1 MRMANTGSAEPMGVS
16 TIRAV
21 GHPSLWSRLER
32 ETILGPTLLL
42 PALFLL
48 AVFLAYPLTLGIW
61 FSVSDKTIGGLEE
74 HFVGLYNFRHLLSD
88 TIFHRT
94 IWNTMVYSVVTVI
107 LKAVLGLALALLL
120 NQHFAFRRFVRAA
133 LLLPWIVP
141 TALST
146 IAWLWIFDPTF
157 SVINWFLVNV
167 FGLSRINWL
176 GDATLAMTSIII
188 VNVWRGIPFFAISL
202 LAGLQTIAQELYE
215 AASIDGANTVQSFWH
230 VTLPLVRPILLLVTL
245 FSFIWTVADFQ
256 LVYVLTRG
264 GPSNSTH
271 LFGTLA
277 YQVAVFASKLGEGA
291 AISLFMLPFLLLCI
305 IVVLWQIRKE

>member
-1 MRMANTGSAEPMGVS
+1 MVVGARTRAPHTKASAGMARSNLRSY
-16 TIRAV
+16 
-21 GHPSLWSRLER
+21 LER
-32 ETILGPTLLL
+32 EGVLGPSLLL
-42 PALFLL
+42 PALLFLT
-48 AVFLAYPLTLGIW
+48 AFLAYPLGLGLW
-61 FSVSDKTIGGLEE
+61 FSLSDKTIGGLTER
-74 HFVGLYNFRHLLSD
+74 FVGLHNFRLLLSD
-88 TIFHRT
+88 TIFQRT
-94 IWNTMVYSVVTVI
+94 FWNTLFYSVTTVA
-107 LKAVLGLALALLL
+107 LKAVLGLILALLL
-120 NQHFAFRRFVRAA
+120 NQHFPFRRFVRAS

-157 SVINWFLVNV
+157 SVINWLLVNI
-167 FGLSRINWL
+167 FGAPRVNWL
-176 GDATLAMTSIII
+176 GDASLAMTSIII
-188 VNVWRGIPFFAISL
+188 VNVWRGIPFFAISI
-202 LAGLQTIAQELYE
+202 LAGLQTIAPELYE
-215 AASIDGANTVQSFWH
+215 AASIDGADAWRRFRH
-230 VTLPLVRPILLLVTL
+230 ITLPMVRPVLLLVTL

-305 IVVLWQIRKE
+305 VVVLWQLRRE

>member
-1 MRMANTGSAEPMGVS
+1 MATIASRNTSVEEMRKPARLTGAR
-16 TIRAV
+16 RA
-21 GHPSLWSRLER
+21 LER
-32 ETILGPTLLL
+32 ETVLGPTLLF
-42 PALFLL
+42 PAVFLL
-48 AVFLAYPLTLGIW
+48 VVFLAYPFGLGIW
-61 FSVSDKTIGGLEE
+61 FSVTNKTVGGTTEQ
-74 HFVGLYNFRHLLSD
+74 FVGLHNFRMLLHD

-94 IWNTMVYSVVTVI
+94 FWNTLVYSVVTVA
-107 LKAVLGLALALLL
+107 LKAILGMALALLL

-157 SVINWFLVNV
+157 SVINWFLVKA
-167 FGLSRINWL
+167 GGPRINWL
-176 GDATLAMTSIII
+176 GDSSLAMISIIV

-215 AASIDGANTVQSFWH
+215 AASIDGADALARFRH
-230 VTLPLVRPILLLVTL
+230 VTLPLLRPVLLLVAL
-245 FSFIWTVADFQ
+245 FSFIWTIADFQ

-264 GPSNSTH
+264 GPANSTH

-305 IVVLWQIRKE
+305 VVVLWQIRRD

>member
-1 MRMANTGSAEPMGVS
+1 MANSNNADRVEAATRVV
-16 TIRAV
+16 V
-21 GHPSLWSRLER
+21 GRRSLRSRLER
-32 ETILGPTLLL
+32 ETILGPILLF
-42 PALFLL
+42 PALVILG
-48 AVFLAYPLTLGIW
+48 VFLAYPLTLGIW

-74 HFVGLYNFRHLLSD
+74 HFVGLHNFHRLLGD
-88 TIFHRT
+88 TIFQRT
-94 IWNTMVYSVVTVI
+94 VWNTLVYSVVTVI
-107 LKAVLGLALALLL
+107 LKAVLGLVLALLL

-167 FGLSRINWL
+167 FGLQRINWL
-176 GDATLAMTSIII
+176 GNASLAMTSIII

-215 AASIDGANTVQSFWH
+215 AASIDGADALQRFWH
-230 VTLPLVRPILLLVTL
+230 VTLPLVRPVLLLVTL

-277 YQVAVFASKLGEGA
+277 YQVAVFAGKLGEGA

-305 IVVLWQIRKE
+305 VVVLWQIRRE

>member
-1 MRMANTGSAEPMGVS
+1 MANSNRAERAEAATGV
-16 TIRAV
+16 AV
-21 GHPSLWSRLER
+21 GRPSLRSRLER
-32 ETILGPTLLL
+32 ETILGPILLF
-42 PALFLL
+42 PALVLL
-48 AVFLAYPLTLGIW
+48 GVFLAYPLTLGIW

-74 HFVGLYNFRHLLSD
+74 HFVGLHNFQRLLSD
-88 TIFHRT
+88 TIFQRT
-94 IWNTMVYSVVTVI
+94 VWNTLVYSVVTVV
-107 LKAVLGLALALLL
+107 LKAVLGLVLALLL

-157 SVINWFLVNV
+157 SVINWFLVNI
-167 FGLSRINWL
+167 FGLQRINWL
-176 GDATLAMTSIII
+176 GNASLAMSSIII

-215 AASIDGANTVQSFWH
+215 AASIDGADALQRFWH
-230 VTLPLVRPILLLVTL
+230 VTLPLVRPVLLLVTL

-277 YQVAVFASKLGEGA
+277 YQVAVFAGKLGEGA

-305 IVVLWQIRKE
+305 VVVLWQLRRE